1 MLDREEIA
9 LAIELHRKAYGLLR
23 WISDAV
29 AKGELTFSRA
39 HEYATASES
48 FRDWLV
54 TYTRQVPGRWRPRMS
69 VEREVDMFANLFASY
84 LLTSFELVAE
94 PGLRLATADRCC
106 TCAMCQHLVAAP
118 HLRLRRI
125 SVRERTRARALKLE
139 HLGRLAAERQQPLT
153 DELARVILDGEKT
166 AEATAIATYGYALV
180 ARCNGSPGEPALLAL
195 WREFAWTQA
204 GSPRKGFEF
213 ETALCLDA
221 EALLT
226 EAIAG

>member
-1 MLDREEIA
+1 MLDPEEMV
-9 LAIELHRKAYGLLR
+9 LAVELHRKAYGLLQ

-84 LLTSFELVAE
+84 LLTSFELVEE
-94 PGLRLATADRCC
+94 PGLRLATSDHCC
-106 TCAMCQHLVAAP
+106 TCVMCQRLVAAP

-125 SVRERTRARALKLE
+125 STHERKRARALKLE

-153 DELARVILDGEKT
+153 DALARVILDGEKT
-166 AEATAIATYGYALV
+166 AEATAIATYAYALV
-180 ARCNGSPGEPALLAL
+180 ARCKGSPGEPALLAL

-204 GSPRKGFEF
+204 GFAAEGLSVRGSIVPRGRD
-213 ETALCLDA
+213 TSR
-221 EALLT
+221 
-226 EAIAG
+226 